1 MNIKNVLK
9 SVLFPN
15 IYFSVLILP
24 AAAAALVYSMLF
36 LEENNPIRIASYV
49 AAFYTLLIWCLK
61 MPEIILFFKNIK
73 RKNKYLI
80 TWSNDPGL
88 RINITLCANVAFNGA
103 YAVLQ
108 LGMGI
113 YHRSAWFYSLAVYY
127 ASLAVMRFFI
137 VRHTLHHKTGEN
149 IIGELKRCKICGKIL
164 LVMNFGLAV
173 MIFYMVRQN
182 RVVHHSEITTIALAT
197 YTFTALVL
205 AVVNSIK
212 YRKYNSP
219 AMSAA
224 KTISL
229 LAACVSMLTL
239 ENTMLNTFDKNG
251 MAPQT
256 KRLFLVIGGGAISV
270 LIIITAIYTIGQSSK
285 KLNTMEN

>member
-1 MNIKNVLK
+1 MNIKKALK

-24 AAAAALVYSMLF
+24 LAAAALVYSMLS

-73 RKNKYLI
+73 QKNKYLI
-80 TWSNDPGL
+80 AWSNDPRL

-108 LGMGI
+108 LGTGI
-113 YHRSAWFYSLAVYY
+113 YHHSAWFYSLAVYY

-149 IIGELKRCKICGKIL
+149 IIGELKRSKMCGRIL
-164 LVMNFGLAV
+164 LIMNFGISV

-197 YTFTALVL
+197 YTFTALAV

-224 KTISL
+224 KTISFVS
-229 LAACVSMLTL
+229 ACVSMLTL

-251 MAPQT
+251 MTPQT
-256 KRLFLVIGGGAISV
+256 RKLFLAIGGSVISV
-270 LIIITAIYTIGQSSK
+270 LIIVTAIYMICQSGK
-285 KLNTMEN
+285 KINTMEN